1 MVDRSNRVTAAQ
13 TAAVRR
19 RIRIPL
25 RFADGYSTTSTVISF
40 TGLTDGQQHV
50 ALELGRPA
58 AARLPLVRL
67 HSECL
72 TGDVFGSQRC
82 DCGTQ
87 LREAIE
93 RITEHGGYVLYLRQE
108 GRGIGLYDKL
118 DAYAL
123 QDRGLD
129 TYDANLALGHQADER
144 DYTSAAQMLHALGAD
159 RIVLMSNNPDKVAQ
173 LARMGIT
180 IAGRIPTALHLT
192 GANAAYLAT
201 KARRG
206 GHDLLSRSFEHAA
219 GPHRR
224 ADPLAG
230 PPDLGFEAG

>member
-1 MVDRSNRVTAAQ
+1 MGPVQAAGIRQ
-13 TAAVRR
+13 

-25 RFADGYSTTSTVISF
+25 RLADDYSTTATVVSF

-82 DCGTQ
+82 DCGPQ
-87 LREAIE
+87 LREAVE
-93 RITEHGGYVLYLRQE
+93 RITKHGGYVLYLRQE

-129 TYDANLALGHQADER
+129 TYDANLALGHRADER
-144 DYTSAAQMLHALGAD
+144 DYTSAAQMLHALGAN
-159 RIVLMSNNPDKVAQ
+159 RIGLLSNNPDKAAQ
-173 LARMGIT
+173 LARLGLT
-180 IAGRIPTALHLT
+180 IAERVPTALHLT
-192 GANAAYLAT
+192 GTNAAYLAT

-206 GHDLLSRSFEHAA
+206 GHDLPSQRLERAAEGYRCAWPGTPRDRGPMKPAALAEH
-219 GPHRR
+219 
-224 ADPLAG
+224 
-230 PPDLGFEAG
+230 